1 MNSILLI
8 LILFVPAFAS
18 GIAVFFVQKKG
29 TNFLKLIL
37 SFSGAYLFSI
47 TVLHLIPHVYQS
59 TNTSPEILGIYV
71 LGGFLFQLFLEQ
83 FSQGIE
89 HGHIHTENGH
99 GHHSHSFPIGIMFSL
114 CLHAFLEGM
123 PLAATH
129 QTELALGI
137 SIHHIPAAFAL
148 GSILISTHLK
158 KNTIIITL
166 ALFAAMTPFGF
177 LLSKAI
183 SAGEVGN
190 IQQYFD
196 KIMAVVIGIFLHIS
210 TTILFESGSIDHHK
224 FNKKKMI
231 AVIAGVAI
239 ALASF
244 AFAGEHDHA
253 HDHGPGKQEELHD
266 HDHHDH
272 AH

>member
-8 LILFVPAFAS
+8 LILFIPAFAS

-71 LGGFLFQLFLEQ
+71 LAGFLFQLFLEQ

-89 HGHIHTENGH
+89 HGHIHTENEH

-231 AVIAGVAI
+231 AVITGVAI

-253 HDHGPGKQEELHD
+253 HGHGEGDHAHD
-266 HDHHDH
+266 HEHHDH